1 MAVAC
6 KLDRT
11 NGGEVMDFVIFV
23 ISMGVLIWGA
33 DLLIE
38 QSERIALR
46 FNISEFIIGATLI
59 ALGTSL
65 PEMAASVAASFNDKA
80 ALAVSNVIGSNILNI
95 TLVLASVF
103 LIARQ
108 INPDRDFFAKDS
120 TWALMPVMVFILM
133 ILDGEISRFD
143 AALLLLMMGAYLL
156 FLIQDSKS
164 IPEPELD
171 IDEVS
176 DFSWIKTIPML
187 LLGLILVIVGADFT
201 VESASSIAKSFG
213 ISEWIIGIVMVSLG
227 TSLPELVVSISAA
240 MRGKV
245 DMAIGNIIGS
255 NMANTSVVLGA
266 AALVKPLPVDAT
278 ANIFDIATMI
288 MATLLLVFITANK
301 LYTKSAGI
309 SLVIILGLF
318 LNNTLQSM
326 L

>member
-1 MAVAC
+1 
-6 KLDRT
+6 
-11 NGGEVMDFVIFV
+11 
-23 ISMGVLIWGA
+23 MGVLIWGA

-65 PEMAASVAASFNDKA
+65 PEMAASVAASVNDKA

-103 LIARQ
+103 IIAKK

-120 TWALMPVMVFILM
+120 TWALMPVMVFVLM
-133 ILDGEISRFD
+133 IFDKEISRFD
-143 AALLLLMMGAYLL
+143 ALLLLLMMGAYLL
-156 FLIQDSKS
+156 FLIQDSQSMPK
-164 IPEPELD
+164 PD
-171 IDEVS
+171 IDIE
-176 DFSWIKTIPML
+176 DHARFSWPKTSLML
-187 LLGLILVIVGADFT
+187 LLGLGLVIVGADYT
-201 VESASSIAKSFG
+201 VESASNIAKSFG

-266 AALVKPLPVDAT
+266 AALVKPLPVDAA
-278 ANIFDIATMI
+278 ANMFDIVTMI
-288 MATLLLVFITANK
+288 MATLLLVFITANR
-301 LYTKSAGI
+301 LYSKSAGI
-309 SLVIILGLF
+309 SLLIILGLF
-318 LNNTLQSM
+318 LSNTM
-326 L
+326 HNI